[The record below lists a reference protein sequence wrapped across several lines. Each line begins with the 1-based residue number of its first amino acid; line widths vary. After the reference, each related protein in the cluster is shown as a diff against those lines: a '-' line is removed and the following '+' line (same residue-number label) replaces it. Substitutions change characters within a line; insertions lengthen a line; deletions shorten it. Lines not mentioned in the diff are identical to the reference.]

1 MIQKSWFDSLMK
13 LGLRKQHS
21 WLANLPSKIEYIA
34 NFGCW
39 SGGEPFSLIWTLDAK
54 EVMVVEI
61 EQKNLK
67 ELFKEHD
74 IVRSRYPESLQER
87 TIKTVCRDMT
97 KPLPELPNQ
106 HYDLAYCE
114 NVLYSLHLQGSTELL
129 EKGILQMIRVVKQNG
144 FIVAAEPNF
153 GVEFETK
160 KVHGVDMSTS
170 IPKSAP
176 KDLSPF
182 FELKGLKKLLI
193 PNSPTYAYCYQKL

>member
-114 NVLYSLHLQGSTELL
+114 NVLYSQTAVSIELL
-129 EKGILQMIRVVKQNG
+129 EEYNDDDDLPCKKALMTSSEEGVAYYIYVCRQEDGSDQVSLQSDLPSVLRQKQ
-144 FIVAAEPNF
+144 
-153 GVEFETK
+153 
-160 KVHGVDMSTS
+160 
-170 IPKSAP
+170 
-176 KDLSPF
+176 
-182 FELKGLKKLLI
+182 
-193 PNSPTYAYCYQKL
+193 